1 MEGYS
6 RLPHRNRVL
15 ADERESYRRV
25 SDRGSRLHSPVA
37 TSKARLS
44 YAVPVLAWQHAACS
58 RRLGRFHIA
67 LPAQPRPLM
76 PTAELIQYLIP

>member
-6 RLPHRNRVL
+6 RFPHRNRVL
-15 ADERESYRRV
+15 AGQRGPYRRV

-58 RRLGRFHIA
+58 RRPGRFHIA

-76 PTAELIQYLIP
+76 PTLELFQNLVH